1 MADTGVVDL
10 LLKRIEVVDGGVD
23 SQDVAKIL
31 SVDHQVVV
39 GAVKSLQSLGD
50 VRYNLS
56 VLVLSTSGSSHL
68 HLELAIHMFA

>member
-1 MADTGVVDL
+1 MADTGVVEL

-23 SQDVAKIL
+23 SQDVAITL

-50 VRYNLS
+50 VSFTGAIRSYLLAEVVAS
-56 VLVLSTSGSSHL
+56 VIWS
-68 HLELAIHMFA
+68 

>member
-10 LLKRIEVVDGGVD
+10 LLKRLEAVDGGVD
-23 SQDVAKIL
+23 SQEVAKAH

-50 VRYNLS
+50 VS
-56 VLVLSTSGSSHL
+56 
-68 HLELAIHMFA
+68 

>member
-50 VRYNLS
+50 VRYN
-56 VLVLSTSGSSHL
+56 
-68 HLELAIHMFA
+68 